1 MISRRSALIAIVV
14 LSCTASSAT
23 PSLAQPSLAQP
34 GLAQPGL
41 AQPSEQTNGTLAN
54 PLEAQPLDRLS
65 VTRDRPLFSPT
76 RRPVP
81 PPPPPPPEAAP
92 VAVVPQPPNL
102 QLFGIVVDDEG
113 ARAIVR
119 SGAEKVDRVQIGD
132 DIGGWKVAQ
141 IEGRKLVLSLDGR
154 LATFTLF
161 SNENS
166 QQAPPA
172 PPDAEPQAGPVTN
185 QSPNTP
191 QLGAPPAAATQSN
204 PPRHHRRR

>member
-1 MISRRSALIAIVV
+1 MTSRRPALIAIVV
-14 LSCTASSAT
+14 LSCIARSAT
-23 PSLAQPSLAQP
+23 
-34 GLAQPGL
+34 PGL
-41 AQPSEQTNGTLAN
+41 AQPSEQTTGARAN

-76 RRPVP
+76 RRPIP

-102 QLFGIVVDDEG
+102 QLFGIVVDDDG

-141 IEGRKLVLSLDGR
+141 IEGRRLVLSLDGR

-161 SNENS
+161 NNDS
-166 QQAPPA
+166 QQA

-185 QSPNTP
+185 QSPVAP
-191 QLGAPPAAATQSN
+191 QAVAPPATANQSN